1 MPLISPDLL
10 NDPGFIGII
19 AVAMIL
25 LGPCLGSFA
34 SAIAYRAPRGLS
46 WISDKGKGARSA
58 CPHCGYTLKI
68 KDLVPIL
75 SWIFLRGKCRNCNA
89 RVSALYPALEI
100 TALLIALA
108 LLHQVGVG
116 IGLVMGLLA
125 LPFLLALNVIAWE
138 GFALPRQLVA
148 ILFGLGC
155 ILMIASIVKADGENL
170 EPVLISSCVGITV
183 FSLLGAL
190 SHLLR
195 TRILKRPGDVTVIGF
210 LAVTGL
216 WFGAIALPAFLIVA
230 GLCGVVLAFIRAFFD
245 KPQVYIMPNAYT
257 AAFIIILVFGAQIM
271 PLLLR

>member
-1 MPLISPDLL
+1 MSIISPDLL
-10 NDPGFIGII
+10 SDPGFIGII
-19 AVAMIL
+19 AVAMMF

-34 SAIAYRAPRGLS
+34 SAIAYRAPRGVS

-68 KDLVPIL
+68 IDLVPIL
-75 SWIFLRGKCRNCNA
+75 SWIFLRGKCRNCQA

-100 TALLIALA
+100 AALLIALA

-116 IGLVMGLLA
+116 IGLLMGLLA

-138 GFALPRQLVA
+138 GFPLPRQIVA
-148 ILFGLGC
+148 ILFALGC
-155 ILMIASIVKADGENL
+155 ILMVASIIKANGSNL
-170 EPVLISSCVGITV
+170 EQVIVSSFVGMAA
-183 FSLLGAL
+183 FALLGAL

-195 TRILKRPGDVTVIGF
+195 TKILKKQGDVTVIGF

-230 GLCGVVLAFIRAFFD
+230 GICGVLLAFLRAFFD
-245 KPQVYIMPNAYT
+245 RPQVYIMPNAYT
-257 AAFIIILVFGAQIM
+257 AAFVIILVFGAQIM